1 MSCVQ
6 TGCTMPTS
14 FQGVPFPAKPGK
26 RLLRSV
32 AFVFAWCGFTT
43 KNTKDLSFV
52 NSIAQLE
59 GELEGKRQDLAALN
73 CEWRGASLWNTTKLQ
88 YSTVHTVRPRGK
100 SLSPRVLHEFRV
112 HSRWKFP
119 LFLGWKKFKIEL
131 EQLERRS
138 DVWKENQKRT
148 RDQGHREGPRARRGW
163 SLLNYRQRP
172 GGRGRTNPSL
182 FLRRNHLALSLPNFN
197 FSARRRRN
205 L

>member
-59 GELEGKRQDLAALN
+59 GGTGGQKAGPCSLELRMAWCFAVENYKATATVQYTQCALVEN
-73 CEWRGASLWNTTKLQ
+73 PS
-88 YSTVHTVRPRGK
+88 
-100 SLSPRVLHEFRV
+100 LHEFYT
-112 HSRWKFP
+112 SSECTRWKFP
-119 LFLGWKKFKIEL
+119 LFWGWKKFKIEL

-138 DVWKENQKRT
+138 DVWKENQKRAT
-148 RDQGHREGPRARRGW
+148 RATGKARGREG
-163 SLLNYRQRP
+163 
-172 GGRGRTNPSL
+172 GG
-182 FLRRNHLALSLPNFN
+182 HC
-197 FSARRRRN
+197 
-205 L
+205 

>member
-59 GELEGKRQDLAALN
+59 GGTGGQKAGPCSLELRMAWCFAVEYYKATATVQYTQCALVEN
-73 CEWRGASLWNTTKLQ
+73 PS
-88 YSTVHTVRPRGK
+88 
-100 SLSPRVLHEFRV
+100 LHEFYTSSECTRV
-112 HSRWKFP
+112 GNFHFFWVGKNSR
-119 LFLGWKKFKIEL
+119 
-131 EQLERRS
+131 
-138 DVWKENQKRT
+138 
-148 RDQGHREGPRARRGW
+148 
-163 SLLNYRQRP
+163 LNWNSSNDEATFGRKTKSERP
-172 GGRGRTNPSL
+172 GPQGRPEGAKGVVIAELPTAPGRE
-182 FLRRNHLALSLPNFN
+182 R
-197 FSARRRRN
+197 
-205 L
+205 